1 MTAVSG
7 EDLLNQELW
16 ERSRH
21 GERGDTSLQ
30 RVSGGS
36 GSKVDPIPWSG
47 RLEGK
52 AAEAKKAFEHPM
64 EAVNLPYSLKA
75 PRMLMF

>member
-1 MTAVSG
+1 MASAETRAYNRCLG
-7 EDLLNQELW
+7 AAGP
-16 ERSRH
+16 R
-21 GERGDTSLQ
+21 
-30 RVSGGS
+30 
-36 GSKVDPIPWSG
+36 VDPIPWSG

-75 PRMLMF
+75 PRMQMF